1 LFLLGFHGYTVQDWS
16 SIRWLIVT
24 IAKSFARRIISLE
37 QVQGRLPEVVAR
49 CRVFPV
55 EPLLRSNAMINPIA
69 TNGHKY
75 LEPLLAHSGAPAD
88 SDGAKQPPLSE
99 TPYTPY
105 SEQPALPEVPY
116 KPYAEK
122 PSHEA
127 PYEPY
132 KGI

>member
-1 LFLLGFHGYTVQDWS
+1 
-16 SIRWLIVT
+16 
-24 IAKSFARRIISLE
+24 
-37 QVQGRLPEVVAR
+37 
-49 CRVFPV
+49 
-55 EPLLRSNAMINPIA
+55 MINPIA

-75 LEPLLAHSGAPAD
+75 VEPLLAHSRAPAD
-88 SDGAKQPPLSE
+88 SDGAKQPPPSG

-105 SEQPALPEVPY
+105 SEQPRMPEVPY

-127 PYEPY
+127 LYEPY